1 MKSNM
6 STYKNYYFIFAL
18 ILLVIF
24 LSTCSSKE
32 DSTTESTTSD
42 LTWPKAKGC
51 DYSVS
56 DLKTSN
62 FSVLGLAFV
71 QTHVIDSDG
80 CRWQVE
86 NNSGNE
92 KQDYELHLVGYRD
105 ALVLV
110 EFDGSINSPKTICY
124 DAQENK
130 LVELLLE
137 LPDKLPGSDHGINDK
152 FHENIWSGTLPKEC
166 FIPGSQISFKDGSS
180 ETSKLPLKVG
190 APTPFK
196 MINLPFYL
204 FGANEQT
211 LDKTQ
216 SGNPSLSH
224 ALTKNMK
231 DTVSCEFREKLPI
244 AEWQSITHP
253 IKKFVSDYI
262 IVSPRNNQG
271 PKRITNSDEQGDGY
285 AVMSAVLNTLSAISE
300 ASGELIM
307 STQFY
312 APIMMLNGNGEYI
325 HPGGGLGGGHRGTG
339 DYLYKGIFFHEQG
352 HAFGIPHVGEQGLKY
367 PYPAGSLKG
376 SAWGYDA
383 VKKQFLSPFIPD
395 NASGFANCADR
406 RQLSN
411 EGKCFKNDPMWKGAG
426 DQNPNDQFTMFS
438 DFDAAKIQTY
448 FEGGGEGY
456 YSNGRIIR
464 DNNSSTGYAK
474 WDNTSISYKPY
485 IPITKDKL
493 PEISASTRELDTI
506 VVTFNFPEVYES
518 GHADNTSFKVEPNGG
533 FETTQIY
540 PPYRY
545 LGIPGQA
552 ISADDTQALT
562 EMQLQQSLC
571 YWHGCDFVIR
581 FTYSD
586 GTKRNV
592 LPNGLGFRDYANGD
606 YLTAAKDT
614 TSYRSYQVW
623 GVSVPTEGKNLSNIQ
638 IVYSPKLW
646 EVGLT
651 PSKEK
656 VVANFQGNISNI
668 TTTYNPKTDQPDC
681 TVENFTDT
689 KLTKTSYSG
698 NVN

>member
-1 MKSNM
+1 MKSNT

-86 NNSGNE
+86 NNSGNG

-285 AVMSAVLNTLSAISE
+285 AVMSAVLDTLSAIRD

-325 HPGGGLGGGHRGTG
+325 HPGGGLGGSHRGTG
-339 DYLYKGIFFHEQG
+339 DYWYKGIFFHEQG

-383 VKKQFLSPFIPD
+383 VKNNFLVHLFQIMHQVLQTVLIGDSYLMRGNVLKMILCGRVQVIRILMINLQCLVILMQP
-395 NASGFANCADR
+395 
-406 RQLSN
+406 
-411 EGKCFKNDPMWKGAG
+411 KFKPILREVVKVIIILMEESSETIIQALAMLNGTILLYHI
-426 DQNPNDQFTMFS
+426 NP
-438 DFDAAKIQTY
+438 
-448 FEGGGEGY
+448 
-456 YSNGRIIR
+456 
-464 DNNSSTGYAK
+464 
-474 WDNTSISYKPY
+474 
-485 IPITKDKL
+485 
-493 PEISASTRELDTI
+493 
-506 VVTFNFPEVYES
+506 
-518 GHADNTSFKVEPNGG
+518 
-533 FETTQIY
+533 IY
-540 PPYRY
+540 P
-545 LGIPGQA
+545 
-552 ISADDTQALT
+552 
-562 EMQLQQSLC
+562 
-571 YWHGCDFVIR
+571 
-581 FTYSD
+581 
-586 GTKRNV
+586 
-592 LPNGLGFRDYANGD
+592 
-606 YLTAAKDT
+606 
-614 TSYRSYQVW
+614 
-623 GVSVPTEGKNLSNIQ
+623 
-638 IVYSPKLW
+638 
-646 EVGLT
+646 
-651 PSKEK
+651 
-656 VVANFQGNISNI
+656 
-668 TTTYNPKTDQPDC
+668 
-681 TVENFTDT
+681 
-689 KLTKTSYSG
+689 
-698 NVN
+698 